1 MAAATVMLV
10 MALAAIMAPVQGD
23 DCTASVNE
31 GRDEARYWQAQL
43 GVAAV
48 RQDPVQVARDLAIVN
63 GMFFDIAN
71 VLSGNPHAPA
81 FTTPTVPPSSSCLHV
96 NLTLLIALSNL
107 QNLLTSNNFPTLIQN
122 RLGNFPPNYADVFP
136 GEVALGESIAQYY
149 NGIRLHDATCL
160 AGIAY
165 PVTGKLGFGQFSSGA
180 SPAPPAMCG
189 SIMFATGTSSE
200 SMFASSGAVPP
211 PAFGSDAF
219 QWSMI
224 KSQAFGSIEE
234 PQDANQTEVAAVWYL
249 GPNTLGPAAI
259 WIRIAADFMSALDP
273 PLALA
278 DEARVYWKVS
288 EALAD
293 AGIMTRYAQVK
304 FNSWNPQQAIASQPG
319 LSLWRSRLLTPTD
332 VPSFVSMH
340 TAFAGA
346 ASGVLSRL
354 FPDAR
359 RVVVNGPAVQF
370 APHVF
375 HNFSEAADEVVTAN
389 LYQGIHF
396 DFDAIAG
403 LTVGNAVAANVNALP

>member
-165 PVTGKLGFGQFSSGA
+165 PVAARYRQR
-180 SPAPPAMCG
+180 
-189 SIMFATGTSSE
+189 SI
-200 SMFASSGAVPP
+200 
-211 PAFGSDAF
+211 
-219 QWSMI
+219 
-224 KSQAFGSIEE
+224 
-234 PQDANQTEVAAVWYL
+234 
-249 GPNTLGPAAI
+249 
-259 WIRIAADFMSALDP
+259 AD
-273 PLALA
+273 
-278 DEARVYWKVS
+278 
-288 EALAD
+288 
-293 AGIMTRYAQVK
+293 
-304 FNSWNPQQAIASQPG
+304 
-319 LSLWRSRLLTPTD
+319 
-332 VPSFVSMH
+332 
-340 TAFAGA
+340 
-346 ASGVLSRL
+346 
-354 FPDAR
+354 
-359 RVVVNGPAVQF
+359 
-370 APHVF
+370 
-375 HNFSEAADEVVTAN
+375 
-389 LYQGIHF
+389 
-396 DFDAIAG
+396 
-403 LTVGNAVAANVNALP
+403 